1 MTKEEL
7 AELIRRVIEVDGTEQ
22 EIDACIEAI
31 SNAVPHPSWTDL
43 VYHNDRDLSP
53 EEVAEVALAYKPI
66 QL

>member
-1 MTKEEL
+1 
-7 AELIRRVIEVDGTEQ
+7 V
-22 EIDACIEAI
+22 
-31 SNAVPHPSWTDL
+31 VPHPSWTDL